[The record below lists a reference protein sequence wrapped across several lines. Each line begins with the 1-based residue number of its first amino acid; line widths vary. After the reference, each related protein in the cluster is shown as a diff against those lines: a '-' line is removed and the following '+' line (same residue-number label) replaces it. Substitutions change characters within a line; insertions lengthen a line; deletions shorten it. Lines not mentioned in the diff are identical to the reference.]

1 MVDDKTILELLW
13 CRAEQAID
21 ALAQKFGARLLHTAR
36 NFLGPEDAE
45 ECVNDTYLAVWN
57 AIPPR
62 RPEPLMPFVLRVGRN
77 IALNRLRSLTAQ
89 KRSAYVLSLEE
100 LSGCVSAP
108 ALSGRELGEA
118 MTAFLRKQSR
128 DNRVIFVKRY
138 WFGDSVKEIAW
149 EFSMT
154 ENAVSVRLSRMRDGL
169 RRHLTQ
175 EGYEV

>member
-1 MVDDKTILELLW
+1 MDDKTILALLW
-13 CRAEQAID
+13 RRAEQAVD
-21 ALAQKFGARLLHTAR
+21 ALAQQFGPRLLRTAR

-62 RPEPLMPFVLRVGRN
+62 KPEPLAPFVLRVGRN
-77 IALNRLRSLTAQ
+77 IALNRLRGLTTQ

-100 LSGCVSAP
+100 LSGCVSST
-108 ALSGRELGEA
+108 ALSGQELGEA
-118 MTAFLRKQSR
+118 ITAFLCKQSR
-128 DNRVIFVKRY
+128 DNRVIFMKRY
-138 WFGDSVKEIAW
+138 WFGDSVKEIAQ

-154 ENAVSVRLSRMRDGL
+154 ENAISVRLSRMREML
-169 RRHLTQ
+169 RQHLTQ